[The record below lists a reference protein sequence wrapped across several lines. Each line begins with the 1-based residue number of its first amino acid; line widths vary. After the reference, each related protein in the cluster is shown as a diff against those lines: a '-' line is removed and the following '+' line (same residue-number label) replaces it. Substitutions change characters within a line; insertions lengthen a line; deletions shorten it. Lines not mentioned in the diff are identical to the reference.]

1 MGKKLEHLAII
12 MDGNGRWAKER
23 GLSVKEGHQAGAN
36 NLKNIAEA
44 VLEEGIPNLSVY
56 AFSTENWKRSNKE
69 IQALMQIFSNFFD
82 RYADDL
88 HKHQVKIHFVGNL
101 SRFPKKIQGICSAV
115 SAKVIPDVKLDLYV
129 CFNYGGRDEII
140 RAVSDLVQKKEKH
153 EILSSLTEETFREH
167 LYCPRLAD
175 PDLIIRTAG
184 EMRLSN
190 FWLWQSAYAEF
201 YTTDVYWPDFS
212 KEDLQKALE
221 VFYQRERRFGNR
233 IESKK

>member
-1 MGKKLEHLAII
+1 MGAKLEHLAII

-23 GLSVKEGHQAGAN
+23 GLSVRDGHQAGAN
-36 NLKNIAEA
+36 NLKSIVEA
-44 VLEEGIPNLSVY
+44 VLQEDIANLSVY
-56 AFSTENWKRSNKE
+56 AFSTENWKRSDKE

-88 HKHQVKIHFVGNL
+88 HKHQIKIHFVGDL
-101 SRFPKKIQGICSAV
+101 SRFSEKIQRICSKI
-115 SAKVIPDVKLDLYV
+115 SAKVVPDVKLDLYV

-140 RAVSDLVQKKEKH
+140 RAIIDLVQKKEKD
-153 EILSSLTEETFREH
+153 EILASLTEETFREH
-167 LYCPRLAD
+167 LYCPGLAD

-190 FWLWQSAYAEF
+190 FWLWQSAYSEF

-212 KEDLQKALE
+212 KEDLQRALQA
-221 VFYQRERRFGNR
+221 FSQRERRFGNR
-233 IESKK
+233 IERKK